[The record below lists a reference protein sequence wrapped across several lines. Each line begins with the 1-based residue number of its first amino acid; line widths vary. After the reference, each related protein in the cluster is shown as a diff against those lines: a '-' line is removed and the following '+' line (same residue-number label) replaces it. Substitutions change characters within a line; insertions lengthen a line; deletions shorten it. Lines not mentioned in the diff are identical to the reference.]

1 MASYTDIIPKF
12 NPYIQQLPVEAM
24 VQVGMEKQKRYDE
37 GIQKIQASIDNIAG
51 LDVVRDIDKAYLQ
64 SKLNE
69 LGGKLKTVAA
79 GDFSNF
85 QLVNSVTGMANQLI
99 KDPSV
104 STAVSSTKA
113 YRTALEDRRK
123 AYQDGKAGPSNDWLF
138 NKKTNEWLN
147 GGAPGESYGVQYK
160 QYTNWRK
167 NATEVIKGLTGDST
181 ITDDAF
187 TTDASGNLV
196 VADAIVRKK
205 IAGLSPQKI
214 QQALMVGL
222 SPGDFEQMEI
232 DGMYQYAN
240 IDDNSFAN
248 RVSQDYKE
256 RYDAVEQRLGVL
268 RTAHD
273 ATTSTKEKQEL
284 SEKIKNFESALAS
297 VKSEY
302 EDVTKTFASG
312 DVESAKA
319 RLHTT
324 NSIAGLSNAFSYSEV
339 SQTYETNPFA
349 IMAQHRADAQ
359 QRWKQFMLEY
369 QQKADHFRLSYA
381 LDVRKTEAA
390 EKAVKPYGGVEAPVP
405 QGQLDKV
412 TLDRIQQQ
420 VNDKNN
426 QLTGSD
432 QAFYQ
437 GLGKDADWFN
447 EQLSAYQLNGKN
459 MDPRAKA
466 YFEGTSIDRDFV
478 TTNQVMISQIN
489 SEADAKFPVPNL
501 SSYEGKLQLTGED
514 GIVYTY
520 SPKEVMNWVTSDNYK
535 TLTSADASLNPFVK
549 KVYEDADN
557 GVAPDRK
564 LATLFKFFERQSQ
577 RDKLNV
583 QGITDIPGVLSYAG
597 QWLTGQAPRDPDVR
611 EKSFDANLKKMTS
624 LYGKNFK
631 EQTTAR
637 DQYVNQQVR
646 ERTPYGTGMSYG
658 VPLANETQKSSFGNV
673 LLGFAKIAEDQNGK
687 IAGADV
693 SASDLRTVAPKIQNA
708 NVTVY
713 EGLEGQGKM
722 YQVTATS
729 EDGTTVSFPMSYEQ
743 KVRVFGNQEFEEDP
757 GQAYVAPMLNT
768 LMKMGG
774 TSTALRTDIKQPITS
789 TLANS
794 AISSDKF
801 PSVQYY
807 NPKANIENIGGNY
820 SIRISLVDP
829 LTNTLYEDLPYPRGG
844 TLPQTTLPNAFLML
858 NDAAIFELINDRPP
872 TSKEMNELKQAAKKF
887 PTSIQKK

>member
-1 MASYTDIIPKF
+1 MASFTDQIPKF

-69 LGGKLKTVAA
+69 LGNRLKTVAA

-99 KDPSV
+99 KDPNV
-104 STAVSSTKA
+104 STAVSATKA
-113 YRTALEDRRK
+113 YRSALEDRKK

-138 NKKTNEWLN
+138 NKQSNEWLK
-147 GGAPGESYGVQYK
+147 GGTPGEAFNAQYK

-187 TTDASGNLV
+187 TTDAKGNMV
-196 VADAIVRKK
+196 IADAIVRKK
-205 IAGLSPQKI
+205 VAGLTPQKI
-214 QQALMVGL
+214 QQALLVGL

-232 DGMYQYAN
+232 DGMYQYSN

-256 RYDAVEQRLGVL
+256 RYDLVEQKLNIL
-268 RTAHD
+268 QAAHD
-273 ATTSTKEKQEL
+273 ASTSTKDKEEL
-284 SEKIKNFESALAS
+284 SQKIKDFKSALAS

-319 RLHTT
+319 KLHTV
-324 NSIAGLSNAFSYSEV
+324 NSIAGLSNAFAYSEV

-369 QQKADHFRLSYA
+369 QQKEDHFKLNYA

-390 EKAVKPYGGVEAPVP
+390 EKLAKPYGGVEAPVP

-412 TLDRIQQQ
+412 TLDRIQKQ
-420 VNDKNN
+420 VNDKSE
-426 QLTGSD
+426 QITASD
-432 QAFYQ
+432 QTFYQ
-437 GLGKDADWFN
+437 SLGKDKTWFDS
-447 EQLSAYQLNGKN
+447 QLSAYQLNGKN
-459 MDPRAKA
+459 IDPRAKA
-466 YFEGTSIDRDFV
+466 YFDGTSTDRDFV
-478 TTNQVMISQIN
+478 LTNQTMISQIK
-489 SEADAKFPVPNL
+489 SEADAKFATPNL
-501 SSYEGKLQLTGED
+501 SKYQGKLQLTGED
-514 GIVYTY
+514 GVVYDY
-520 SPKEVMNWVTSDNYK
+520 SPDEVLRWVTGDSYK
-535 TLTSADASLNPFVK
+535 NISAADADQNPVIRMMEK
-549 KVYEDADN
+549 DYQDGK
-557 GVAPDRK
+557 GDRK
-564 LATLFKFFERQSQ
+564 LLTLFKFFQRQKQ
-577 RDKLNV
+577 RDKLEV
-583 QGITDIPGVLSYAG
+583 SSGWDIPGAIGYGVD
-597 QWLTGQAPRDPDVR
+597 WLTGQAPR
-611 EKSFDANLKKMTS
+611 EATGKELTFNKALKEMQA
-624 LYGKNFK
+624 LYGKDYK
-631 EQTTAR
+631 ERITAR

-658 VPLANETQKSSFGNV
+658 VPLTNEIQKSSFGNV

-693 SASDLRTVAPKIQNA
+693 SASDLRTIAPKIQNA

-729 EDGTTVSFPMSYEQ
+729 EDGKTVTFPMSYEQ
-743 KVRVFGNQEFEEDP
+743 KVRVFGNQEFDEDP
-757 GQAYVAPMLNT
+757 GQAFVAPMLNT

-774 TSTALRTDIKQPITS
+774 VSTALRTDIKQPITS
-789 TLANS
+789 TFANS
-794 AISSDKF
+794 AIGSDKF

-820 SIRISLVDP
+820 SVRISVLDP
-829 LTNTLYEDLPYPRGG
+829 LTNTLHEDIPYPRTG
-844 TLPQTTLPNAFLML
+844 TLPQSTLPSAFLML
-858 NDAAIFELINDRPP
+858 NDASIFELINDRPP
-872 TSKEMNELKQAAKKF
+872 TAREMNQLKQAAKKF